1 MRNPVR
7 KLRWLLL
14 LAGALATPAF
24 AQQVIPLWQGKAPG
38 SESWAF
44 AEQDTAKPNG
54 GTHIANITTPTLTA
68 YLPEPAKA
76 TGTAV
81 LIAPGGGMVGLEVP
95 AYESGPAKWF
105 NDRGIAVFVLK
116 YRVLPTE
123 WQVKRAPPTMIT
135 FPHANANPF
144 PDDKRMSATIAMAI
158 ADARQAL
165 KIIRGN
171 AGIWGIDPAK
181 VGMLGYSAGGGV
193 SIGAAVAPAQDGT
206 APDEVAKPDF
216 IISAYGP
223 SLVDVNVPADP
234 PPLFLAVKQFHPN
247 VARALVAAW
256 EAWTTAH
263 APAEL
268 HVYDQLGASP
278 FLDDTG
284 EWLDRAYDWMK
295 ARGFGLCPASG
306 TDAGCQAATDQK

>member
-1 MRNPVR
+1 MTIYVG
-7 KLRWLLL
+7 KLQWLLIL
-14 LAGALATPAF
+14 GAVLPTPAF
-24 AQQVIPLWQGKAPG
+24 AQAVIPLWQGKAPG
-38 SESWAF
+38 SEAWAYT
-44 AEQDTAKPNG
+44 EQVTAKPNG
-54 GTHIANITTPTLTA
+54 GTHIADVTTPTLTV
-68 YLPEPAKA
+68 YLPARSKA

-95 AYESGPAKWF
+95 TYKDGPAKWF

-116 YRVLPTE
+116 YRVLPTA
-123 WQVKRAPPTMIT
+123 WQVKRVPPMISV
-135 FPHANANPF
+135 FPHGNANPF
-144 PDDKRMSATIAMAI
+144 PDDKRMAETIVMAI

-171 AGIWGIDPAK
+171 AKAWGIDPAK

-193 SIGAAVAPAQDGT
+193 SIGAAVAPPQGAEAADH
-206 APDEVAKPDF
+206 VARPSF
-216 IISAYGP
+216 VISAFGP
-223 SLVDVNVPADP
+223 SLVDVNVPNTP

-247 VARALVAAW
+247 VARGLMAVFD
-256 EAWTTAH
+256 EWTKAN

-284 EWLDRAYDWMK
+284 DWLKRAHDWMK
-295 ARGFGLCPASG
+295 ARGFGLKSASPTSAYFPRRSG
-306 TDAGCQAATDQK
+306 KR